1 MDNMR
6 LSEQRSQQIT
16 KYLVDEYDFITPSM
30 VEAKGY
36 GEAQPIVPNNT
47 PENKTL
53 NRRIEVIV
61 WE

>member
-1 MDNMR
+1 MVRQYLIDNY
-6 LSEQRSQQIT
+6 E
-16 KYLVDEYDFITPSM
+16 FIKPSM

-36 GEAQPIVPNNT
+36 GEERPLVDNT
-47 PENKTL
+47 TRENKTL

>member
-1 MDNMR
+1 MR
-6 LSEQRSQQIT
+6 LSEQRALQIT
-16 KYLVDEYDFITPSM
+16 RYLVDEYTFITPAM

-36 GEAQPIVPNNT
+36 GEAQPIVPNST
-47 PENKTL
+47 PDNKTL